1 MRERVLSPG
10 ELNRALLA
18 RQLLLDRTER
28 SPIRAMERMA
38 GIQNQYPPSGYIAL
52 WSRVRDFRRDSL
64 TQALER
70 GRAVTGTLMRITIH
84 TVSAR
89 DYPLFAEGVR
99 RSRRALWLRSYRNV
113 LDDRAM
119 RSAARLVRRALS
131 GGPRHAAELAD
142 VVESAGLPRVAW
154 NGAGLWVDLLR
165 VPPSATW
172 ERRKADLY
180 DLAERWVQPAARVD
194 EADGMRHLVRRYLGG
209 FGPAPV
215 ADVSSWAG
223 IPVSTMRPAMERM
236 RLRRFRDESGSVL
249 FDVPGAPLPD
259 ATTRAPVRFLPTFDA
274 TLLASTR
281 RTRILPEEYRPLVFD
296 VRTPHS
302 VGTYLVDG
310 TVAGSWRHVDGRIE
324 LQRFHP
330 LPRAAGR
337 ELESET
343 AALAVFH
350 EATSATA

>member
-1 MRERVLSPG
+1 VRERVLSPG

-274 TLLASTR
+274 TLLVSAR
-281 RTRILPEEYRPLVFD
+281 RARVLPEEYRPVIMN
-296 VRTPHS
+296 PKAPQS
-302 VGTYLVDG
+302 VSTFLVDG
-310 TVAGSWRHVDGRIE
+310 AVAGAWRYDGARVVVD
-324 LQRFHP
+324 RFEP
-330 LPRAAGR
+330 LPARSAREVDAEAAR
-337 ELESET
+337 LT
-343 AALAVFH
+343 AWHA
-350 EATSATA
+350 S